1 MPAKNYQIID
11 WGLSDYRDA
20 FTRQQELIAQ
30 RQAKEIPDTLITTE
44 HKPVYTIGKRIGAAQ
59 HLLSSKDELKAEC
72 IEFVESN
79 RGGDITYHGPGQ
91 LVAYSIISLAA
102 QRDLHLYLRNLEQVI
117 INTLGYL
124 GLAAHRRK
132 GLTGIW
138 LEKRKV
144 AAIGVAVKQWISY
157 HGFAINVNNKL
168 DAFDKIIPC
177 GISPEEGSVTSLS
190 KELRQHV
197 DMVELK
203 RLIGQEWV
211 EVFNIH

>member
-1 MPAKNYQIID
+1 M
-11 WGLSDYRDA
+11 
-20 FTRQQELIAQ
+20 
-30 RQAKEIPDTLITTE
+30 
-44 HKPVYTIGKRIGAAQ
+44 
-59 HLLSSKDELKAEC
+59 
-72 IEFVESN
+72 
-79 RGGDITYHGPGQ
+79 
-91 LVAYSIISLAA
+91 
-102 QRDLHLYLRNLEQVI
+102 
-117 INTLGYL
+117 
-124 GLAAHRRK
+124 
-132 GLTGIW
+132 
-138 LEKRKV
+138 